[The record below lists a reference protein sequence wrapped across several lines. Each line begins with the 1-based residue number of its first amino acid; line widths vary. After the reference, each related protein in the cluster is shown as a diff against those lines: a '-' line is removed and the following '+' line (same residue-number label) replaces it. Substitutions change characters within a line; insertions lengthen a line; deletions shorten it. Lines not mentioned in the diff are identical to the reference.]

1 VKSRSRLK
9 TVLGSRALNR
19 ALLARQMLLE
29 RASLPPARA
38 LERLVGLQ
46 AQLPG
51 DPYVALWSRLE
62 AFDPQALSRLIEG
75 RKAVRMVVMRGT
87 LHLLTARDALAIR
100 PVIQPVLDRQ
110 FAGTAWGRATKDVSA
125 AALVA
130 LGRRAVEARP
140 LALAELRP
148 LLDAR
153 FPGRDATAL
162 AYLFHYSAPLVQVP
176 PRGLWRASGVPRV
189 TTAPHWLGRPLA
201 TLAPETLVLR
211 YLAAFGPAS
220 VRDAQAWSGLNDLG
234 PVFERLRRKL
244 VTFRDD
250 AGRELFDLE
259 RSPRPDPDEE
269 APPRFLPVYDNAIL
283 GFARRERILDG
294 APPRAVAQNQNL
306 RSFLVDGFV
315 AGFWKL
321 EQAKGRAT
329 LLLEPFA
336 RLSRKDAAALVGE
349 GERLLQFAAPEAA
362 TPEVRFG
369 KVS

>member
-1 VKSRSRLK
+1 VKSRGSVQG
-9 TVLGSRALNR
+9 VLGSRALNR

-29 RASLPPARA
+29 RARLPPARA

-62 AFDPQALSRLIEG
+62 GFDPLALSRLIEE

-87 LHLLTARDALAIR
+87 LHLLTARDALSIR
-100 PVIQPVLDRQ
+100 PAVQPVLDRQ
-110 FAGTAWGRATKDVSA
+110 FAGTAWGRAARGVSA

-148 LLDAR
+148 LLRAR
-153 FPGRDATAL
+153 FPGVDATAL
-162 AYLFHYSAPLVQVP
+162 AYRFHYSAPLVQVP
-176 PRGLWRASGVPRV
+176 PRGLWRASGTPRV

-201 TLAPETLVLR
+201 RLAPEALVRR

-250 AGRELFDLE
+250 AGRELFDLDE
-259 RSPRPDPDEE
+259 APRPDPDVP

-294 APPRAVAQNQNL
+294 APRRAVPQNQNL

-315 AGFWKL
+315 AGFWEL
-321 EQAKGRAT
+321 AEAKGRAT
-329 LLLEPFA
+329 LLLQPFA

-349 GERLLQFAAPEAA
+349 AERLLRFAAPEAA
-362 TPEVRFG
+362 KAEVRFG
-369 KVS
+369 KAC